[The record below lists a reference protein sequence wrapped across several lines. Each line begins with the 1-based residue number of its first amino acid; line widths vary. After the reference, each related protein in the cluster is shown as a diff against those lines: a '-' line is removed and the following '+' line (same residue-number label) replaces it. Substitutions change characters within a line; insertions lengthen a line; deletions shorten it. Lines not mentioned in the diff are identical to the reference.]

1 MEITAIHNTRLSAV
15 RKVREALL
23 LLSLGSR
30 FRPQHPRKVLNK
42 KEKAEMSTNI
52 SASLIGLGV
61 PILFI

>member
-42 KEKAEMSTNI
+42 KEKTEMSTNI
-52 SASLIGLGV
+52 SAS
-61 PILFI
+61 

>member
-42 KEKAEMSTNI
+42 KESKPPVRTGGLLFGWKPLLPAE
-52 SASLIGLGV
+52 A
-61 PILFI
+61 